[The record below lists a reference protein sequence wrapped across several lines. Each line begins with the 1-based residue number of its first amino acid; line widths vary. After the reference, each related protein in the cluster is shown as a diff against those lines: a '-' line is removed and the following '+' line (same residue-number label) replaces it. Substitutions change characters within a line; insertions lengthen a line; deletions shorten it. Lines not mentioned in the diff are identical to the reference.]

1 MNHQD
6 SAAII
11 IAIVLLLP
19 WLGRTA
25 ASAAATW
32 REHVAAQGRK
42 AKQNV
47 RNQLSA

>member
-6 SAAII
+6 SGTII
-11 IAIVLLLP
+11 ITFVLLLP

-25 ASAAATW
+25 VSAAATW
-32 REHVAAQGRK
+32 REHMAAQGRK